1 MYNLFNK
8 ATTADEFFN
17 LSKEILTKSLNSNK
31 YSSVANGLDY
41 LIYDSNETVE
51 HLPFVVDK
59 SSVNVCPD
67 FYKQLNRIV
76 GKDTNFA
83 YLCEMAAPKQK
94 EILDLIKKN
103 ASEDFIKNNNNLRG
117 NSVSVWI
124 FRIPFP
130 FNTSNASFYIEFN
143 V

>member
-1 MYNLFNK
+1 MYNLFDE

-17 LSKEILTKSLNSNK
+17 LAKEILTKSLNTNK
-31 YSSVANGLDY
+31 YSAVADGLDY
-41 LIYDSNETVE
+41 LIYDSNET
-51 HLPFVVDK
+51 LPFVVDK
-59 SSVNVCPD
+59 NSVNVCPD

-76 GKDTNFA
+76 GKDANFA

-103 ASEDFIKNNNNLRG
+103 ASEDFIKNNNNLSG

-130 FNTSNASFYIEFN
+130 FNTSNAFFYIEFN

>member
-1 MYNLFNK
+1 
-8 ATTADEFFN
+8 
-17 LSKEILTKSLNSNK
+17 
-31 YSSVANGLDY
+31 
-41 LIYDSNETVE
+41 
-51 HLPFVVDK
+51 
-59 SSVNVCPD
+59 
-67 FYKQLNRIV
+67 
-76 GKDTNFA
+76 
-83 YLCEMAAPKQK
+83 MAAPKQK